1 MPRRQPRN
9 CPSLLA
15 KLLSRR
21 FAFGAT
27 PLPSFW
33 VNIWGPPTLQA
44 RKEKGRLPASRS
56 LQQIRRTYK
65 ETEDGKG
72 HMYSEHSDTLEK
84 LVAFQRDPRG
94 CDWGRRKWCEQR
106 QLQSWRVL
114 SDQEMG
120 AR

>member
-1 MPRRQPRN
+1 
-9 CPSLLA
+9 
-15 KLLSRR
+15 
-21 FAFGAT
+21 
-27 PLPSFW
+27 
-33 VNIWGPPTLQA
+33 
-44 RKEKGRLPASRS
+44 
-56 LQQIRRTYK
+56 
-65 ETEDGKG
+65 
-72 HMYSEHSDTLEK
+72 MYSEHSDTLEK

>member
-1 MPRRQPRN
+1 MGPTY
-9 CPSLLA
+9 
-15 KLLSRR
+15 
-21 FAFGAT
+21 T
-27 PLPSFW
+27 PGQEREGKTPGLKK
-33 VNIWGPPTLQA
+33 PPA
-44 RKEKGRLPASRS
+44 N
-56 LQQIRRTYK
+56 RRTYK

-106 QLQSWRVL
+106 QLQGWRVL